1 MKYFSPGN
9 AFRFKLWTNIKISE
23 QIYSSILYPE
33 YMICQKMTFEE
44 TLLTYKPPS
53 LHLFMTF
60 STHTKIWLLFIFKT
74 PFLFIFFVALKS
86 PRNLSIICH
95 GYKDDNSDKFTTIT
109 KIFFYLYSSQVP
121 KMNCG
126 LIAPFLQTFK

>member
-1 MKYFSPGN
+1 
-9 AFRFKLWTNIKISE
+9 
-23 QIYSSILYPE
+23 
-33 YMICQKMTFEE
+33 MTFEE

-95 GYKDDNSDKFTTIT
+95 RYKNDNLDKFTAIT
-109 KIFFYLYSSQVP
+109 KIFFNSYSSQVP

-126 LIAPFLQTFK
+126 LMTPFYRHLNKWHGKKTLNFFLTSSYTLHDTGVVKLRLSVI